1 MRYSESAKRTAM
13 NSVRT
18 ITCGDRNG
26 TTRTSGGCSRR
37 FGGSS
42 GTPTARGFPARAA
55 ESFSHRA
62 EKLGAQAG
70 DAEDTGTQVGAD
82 DRAELRDHLR
92 VAAVDLPRALGEPL
106 GVGGRL
112 DVLDRERV

>member
-26 TTRTSGGCSRR
+26 TTRTSGGSSRR

-62 EKLGAQAG
+62 EKLGAQAC
-70 DAEDTGTQVGAD
+70 DAEDAGADVGAD
-82 DRAELRDHLR
+82 DGAELGDQLR
-92 VAAVDLPRALGEPL
+92 IPAVDLAAALG
-106 GVGGRL
+106 
-112 DVLDRERV
+112 